1 MKRNW
6 KQMTPVQKGFLVV
19 GTIVLMVCSG
29 AAAAVVATRLLMSLG
44 LKYHDNYEYYGQSAA
59 LLVIPIVAF
68 VAFVVPGIIVWNLY
82 RNQWRISLRT
92 LLIGMTMVAVALGL
106 VFALLR

>member
-1 MKRNW
+1 MGHNRKEL
-6 KQMTPVQKGFLVV
+6 TPVQKAYLIV
-19 GTIVLMVCSG
+19 GTFVLMVCSG

-59 LLVIPIVAF
+59 LLVIPLVAF
-68 VAFVVPGIIVWNLY
+68 VAFVVPGMIVWRLH
-82 RNQWRISLRT
+82 RTQWRISLRT

>member
-1 MKRNW
+1 MGHNRKEL
-6 KQMTPVQKGFLVV
+6 TPVQKAYLIV
-19 GTIVLMVCSG
+19 GTFVLMVCSS

-59 LLVIPIVAF
+59 LLVIPLVAF
-68 VAFVVPGIIVWNLY
+68 VAFVVPGMIVWRLH
-82 RNQWRISLRT
+82 RTQWRISLRT

>member
-1 MKRNW
+1 MGHYRKEL
-6 KQMTPVQKGFLVV
+6 TPVQKAYLIV

-59 LLVIPIVAF
+59 LLVIPLVAF
-68 VAFVVPGIIVWNLY
+68 VAFVVPGMIVWRLH
-82 RNQWRISLRT
+82 RTQWRISLRT